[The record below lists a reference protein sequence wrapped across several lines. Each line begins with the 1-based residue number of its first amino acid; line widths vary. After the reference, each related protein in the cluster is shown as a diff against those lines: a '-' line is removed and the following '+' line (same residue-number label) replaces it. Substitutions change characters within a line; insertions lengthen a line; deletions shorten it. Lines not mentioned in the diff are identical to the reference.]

1 MKDLRLTTI
10 SIILILSFQ
19 SRINSQDTPIT
30 IEAESGILGGDY
42 IMTTEGDVDFV
53 SIATDYINLSNPGSD
68 ERVITF
74 TGITFPD
81 TGSYD
86 LFARLRVGPQGGN
99 DDSFFTADTFGT
111 LNSMQNEGWITVN
124 QLDVSGFTG
133 SSQVVKGNGAVGAGV
148 WKWVNISDFTG
159 GNRFILEPGAVTE
172 TFTYQIGARENGL
185 DIDKLVFGKTN
196 LYFTVSNLD
205 NGEPGATEPP
215 IQDTLGPPLADGLD
229 KFLGCA
235 YGPAS
240 MYQFENYWNQV
251 TVEDGGKWGSVE
263 ATRDVMNWTVM
274 DQAYDFAREH
284 GFPFRHHVLIWGNQQ
299 PVWIA
304 ALDSTEQRA
313 ELEEW
318 FAEVAARYDSIDQV
332 EIVNEPLHDPPDD
345 PEDGGYIGALG
356 GTGET
361 GWDWVIEAFRL
372 ARQYFPN
379 SELLLNEYSVLNETV
394 NAEDYLEII
403 ELLKADTLIDAVGF
417 QGHGFSIV
425 NAASATLESNLEI
438 LASAEVPLYVTE
450 MDVDGLDDGV
460 QLRSDQRI
468 FPIFWEH
475 PLVRGVTLWG
485 FRPAMWRGA
494 QGCYLITNEGVE
506 RPSMTWLRAYL
517 NGTYIPAESISIT
530 SEDNRTYIDTDSGT
544 LQLWAELSPADA
556 TIQDVSWSVSPA
568 GLASI
573 DQNDL
578 LTALDNGTV
587 TVTARSIE
595 YETLA
600 EATVNIDISNQ
611 VTGLEEFLVTEVKVY
626 PNPSDDL
633 LFLSISN
640 NHGVIVKAEI
650 IDMTGEILYE
660 LQLNTDKPIDVSML
674 QKGIYL
680 IRIELEN
687 RTIFEKVVIE

>member
-133 SSQVVKGNGAVGAGV
+133 SSWVVKGNGTVGAGV

-299 PVWIA
+299 PVWMA

-460 QLRSDQRI
+460 QLRSYQRI

-680 IRIELEN
+680 IRIELDN

>member
-1 MKDLRLTTI
+1 MATTIKPDPKRKVVLTTCK
-10 SIILILSFQ
+10 SCH
-19 SRINSQDTPIT
+19 
-30 IEAESGILGGDY
+30 GGC
-42 IMTTEGDVDFV
+42 G
-53 SIATDYINLSNPGSD
+53 
-68 ERVITF
+68 
-74 TGITFPD
+74 
-81 TGSYD
+81 
-86 LFARLRVGPQGGN
+86 
-99 DDSFFTADTFGT
+99 
-111 LNSMQNEGWITVN
+111 
-124 QLDVSGFTG
+124 
-133 SSQVVKGNGAVGAGV
+133 VK
-148 WKWVNISDFTG
+148 
-159 GNRFILEPGAVTE
+159 
-172 TFTYQIGARENGL
+172 
-185 DIDKLVFGKTN
+185 
-196 LYFTVSNLD
+196 
-205 NGEPGATEPP
+205 
-215 IQDTLGPPLADGLD
+215 
-229 KFLGCA
+229 
-235 YGPAS
+235 
-240 MYQFENYWNQV
+240 V

-460 QLRSDQRI
+460 QLRSYQRI

-680 IRIELEN
+680 IRIELDN

>member
-460 QLRSDQRI
+460 QLRSYQRI